1 MIELNFRP
9 LWYVKTKR
17 NKLNKFYRNM
27 TIILGVILILS
38 SLIFTVTF
46 IDMSSLS
53 NESKEISNKIGS
65 FATSEIDK
73 YNLKLIQILEI
84 KLPKNINYSEITLEN
99 NTIFVDFKYVDK
111 KSYTDNLKLLE
122 EIKGLKITFIGVPK
136 QNEMGIYYR
145 VGMKKDEK

>member
-9 LWYVKTKR
+9 LWYVKIRR
-17 NKLNKFYRNM
+17 NKLNQFYKNM

-46 IDMSSLS
+46 IDMNSLS

-65 FATSEIDK
+65 FATCEIDK
-73 YNLKLIQILEI
+73 CNLRLIQMLEI

-99 NTIFVDFKYVDK
+99 NTVFIDFKYMDK

-122 EIKGLKITFIGVPK
+122 EIKGLKITFIGVPT
-136 QNEMGIYYR
+136 QNEMGTYYR